1 MSDTPQTDECVK
13 ENRHIRF
20 LQEDHYV
27 GTDKYTYENPIVF
40 LCQKLERERDEAI
53 AEATNAV
60 NMIEPEVAFCD
71 LEGGVRWK
79 LNSLVEACQNLIDV
93 QGPQN
98 TDIAFNKMKC
108 ILESITN

>member
-1 MSDTPQTDECVK
+1 MSDTPQTDECVR

-53 AEATNAV
+53 AEANKLQAW
-60 NMIEPEVAFCD
+60 
-71 LEGGVRWK
+71 GKSGVRWK

>member
-40 LCQKLERERDEAI
+40 LCQRLERKLTAVSEQRDRL
-53 AEATNAV
+53 AEALETLERTAGLPALHDDPARV
-60 NMIEPEVAFCD
+60 QAREIER
-71 LEGGVRWK
+71 L
-79 LNSLVEACQNLIDV
+79 
-93 QGPQN
+93 
-98 TDIAFNKMKC
+98 
-108 ILESITN
+108 